1 HKKDSLSVSSHVFQ
15 DPEMSM
21 LAEPRRKQKWSV
33 DPRNSTWSKD
43 DSKFGQKMLERM
55 GWSKGKGL
63 GKSEQGSTEH
73 IKVKVKNNSLG
84 LGTAINHEDNWIAHQ
99 DDFNQLLTELNNC
112 HGQNNTE
119 EPVTEQT
126 QGFSLEEKSKTS
138 KKRVHYMKFTKGKDL
153 SSRSETDLACIFGKR
168 AKQMRNQDEQSFC
181 SALLLCWSGGTS
193 LTKSKTNLNM
203 GTMASHEALRPTSNG
218 TDSQEEKEQ
227 GRDDKDGPSNPEVEV
242 NTVTSALTMQEYFA
256 QRMAQLKKGRAENQS
271 SASTP
276 ETNSNS
282 QSQSTEDS
290 PNTSDM
296 EESKKRK
303 KKKKKDRKDD
313 QNGDERTVEENEE
326 AQVTGEVT
334 VEEQADLDGKKKKK
348 KERRAK
354 EDECCVPAANQ
365 DTPGD
370 IVEQSTRKKKKR
382 KNKETPTHTPTDST
396 NEEDKADNLTEA
408 EISDKKRKRR
418 KQREDEEEQTEVVE
432 EKKFKKDKK
441 KKKK

>member
-1 HKKDSLSVSSHVFQ
+1 
-15 DPEMSM
+15 MSM
-21 LAEPRRKQKWSV
+21 LAEPRRKLKWSV

-63 GKSEQGSTEH
+63 GKSEQGATEH

-84 LGTAINHEDNWIAHQ
+84 LGTANNHEDNWIAHQ
-99 DDFNQLLTELNNC
+99 DDFNQLLAELNNC

-119 EPVTEQT
+119 EPATEQT

-168 AKQMRNQDEQSFC
+168 AKQMRNQDE
-181 SALLLCWSGGTS
+181 
-193 LTKSKTNLNM
+193 
-203 GTMASHEALRPTSNG
+203 TSNG

-227 GRDDKDGPSNPEVEV
+227 GSDDKDGPSNPEVEV

-282 QSQSTEDS
+282 QSQSTDDS
-290 PNTSDM
+290 PSTSDM
-296 EESKKRK
+296 EESRKRK

-313 QNGDERTVEENEE
+313 QHGDERTVEENEE
-326 AQVTGEVT
+326 SQVT
-334 VEEQADLDGKKKKK
+334 VEEQADPDGKKKKKKK
-348 KERRAK
+348 KERRAR
-354 EDECCVPAANQ
+354 EEDPVDECCVPAANQ

-370 IVEQSTRKKKKR
+370 IVEHSTRKKKKR

-396 NEEDKADNLTEA
+396 NEDDNISDAD
-408 EISDKKRKRR
+408 ISDKKRKKR
-418 KQREDEEEQTEVVE
+418 KQREHEEEQTEVVE
-432 EKKFKKDKK
+432 GKKFKKDKK
-441 KKKK
+441 KKKNDN